1 MEVNLS
7 SNRLVEAEW
16 TKTQLGLDTF
26 LLLLVCGHLPIFV
39 TERIFSK
46 ERLLFESA
54 FDHSKI

>member
-1 MEVNLS
+1 MEVDFS

-16 TKTQLGLDTF
+16 TETQLGFNTL

-39 TERIFSK
+39 TEWIFSK
-46 ERLLFESA
+46 ERLLLESA